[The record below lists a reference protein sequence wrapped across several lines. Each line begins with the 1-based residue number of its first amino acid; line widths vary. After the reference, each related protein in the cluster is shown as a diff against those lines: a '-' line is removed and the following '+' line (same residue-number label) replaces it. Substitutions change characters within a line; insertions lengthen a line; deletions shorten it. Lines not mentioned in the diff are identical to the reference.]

1 MAGDIL
7 LNISQDERERAVFR
21 SRKMYRT
28 DEQSNLATARD
39 NGRKESQIEI
49 ARNLLKINLAVNQIA
64 MATGLSIEEVEH
76 LRIDEV
82 G

>member
-21 SRKMYRT
+21 SRRMYRT

-39 NGRKESQIEI
+39 NGRKEREVEI
-49 ARNLLKINLAVNQIA
+49 AQNLLKINLALDQIA
-64 MATGLSIEEVEH
+64 IATGLSIEEVEH
-76 LRIDEV
+76 LRIDE
-82 G
+82 GG

>member
-21 SRKMYRT
+21 SRRMYRT

-39 NGRKESQIEI
+39 NGRKEREVEI
-49 ARNLLKINLAVNQIA
+49 ARNLLKINLALDQIA
-64 MATGLSIEEVEH
+64 IATGLSIEEVEH
-76 LRIDEV
+76 LRIDE
-82 G
+82 GG